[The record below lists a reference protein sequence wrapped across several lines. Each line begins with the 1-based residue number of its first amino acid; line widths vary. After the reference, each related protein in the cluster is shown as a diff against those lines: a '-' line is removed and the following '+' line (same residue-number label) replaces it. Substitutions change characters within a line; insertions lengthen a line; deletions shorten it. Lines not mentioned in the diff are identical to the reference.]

1 MNSISVKSLTKQFP
15 TPTGSLQILDGI
27 DVVIQPENNLAVI
40 GPSGSGKSTF
50 LHIVGT
56 LDHPSGGEISIL
68 GQDPSVLNEH
78 QLAEFRN
85 QNIGFVFQDHHLL
98 PQLTARENVVIPA
111 IAQGKANRSHQDR
124 AAELLTSVGLK
135 DRMDHRPNQLSGGE
149 RQRVAVARA
158 LMNEPKIIL
167 ADEPTGSLDQ
177 VNAEAIGELL
187 LELQKQH
194 ALTLVC
200 VTHNDDLAKRFDQ
213 TFRLEQG
220 KFVDVNSLPN

>member
-220 KFVDVNSLPN
+220 KFVDVNSPPN

>member
-68 GQDPSVLNEH
+68 GQDPSVLTEH

-85 QNIGFVFQDHHLL
+85 QSIGFVFQDHHLL

-220 KFVDVNSLPN
+220 KFGDVKSPPN

>member
-56 LDHPSGGEISIL
+56 LDHPSGGDISIL

-111 IAQGKANRSHQDR
+111 IAQGKADRSHQDR

-220 KFVDVNSLPN
+220 KFVDVNSPPN

>member
-1 MNSISVKSLTKQFP
+1 MNSIAVKNLTKQFP

-27 DVVIQPENNLAVI
+27 EVEIQPGKNLAVV

-56 LDHPSGGEISIL
+56 LDQPSSGEISIL
-68 GQDPSVLNEH
+68 DQDPSSFTEH

-85 QNIGFVFQDHHLL
+85 RNIGFVFQDHHLL

-111 IAQGKANRSHQDR
+111 IAQGKANQSHRER
-124 AAELLTSVGLK
+124 AAELLASVGLE
-135 DRMDHRPNQLSGGE
+135 DRIDHRPSQLSGGE

-158 LMNEPKIIL
+158 LMNQPKIIL

-177 VNAEAIGELL
+177 INAEAIGQLL
-187 LELQKQH
+187 LDLQKQY
-194 ALTLVC
+194 AVTLVC

-220 KFVDVNSLPN
+220 KFVDLKSLPN